1 MGKRVPLIDGARPV
15 KEYDLDDPAIRKE
28 LHLVDGDPAHPCKI
42 SDRYVI
48 YSNGKRAIVEFKGS
62 NMHKAVEQL
71 DSSAHLLVPQNQVD
85 YLIVVSNGLNRTE
98 SRFYKQEHRT
108 YRLVDPSRND
118 EPYRVKVAPYSWD
131 ILIFYEEQV
140 DNMYRMNKY
149 LSGVR

>member
-1 MGKRVPLIDGARPV
+1 MGKRAPLIDGARPT
-15 KEYDLDDPAIRKE
+15 KECDLDDPATRKE
-28 LHLVDGDPAHPCKI
+28 LGIIDGDPARPYKI
-42 SDRYVI
+42 SDRYVV

-71 DSSAHLLVPQNQVD
+71 DSSAHLLVPKNQVD
-85 YLIVVSNGLNRTE
+85 YLIVVSDGLSRTE

-118 EPYRVKVAPYSWD
+118 EPYRVKVAPFSWD

-140 DNMYRMNKY
+140 ENMYRMYKN
-149 LSGVR
+149 LSGDR